1 MAKKTKKGRRSAPV
15 PLKRDGVPASQ
26 VAPAY
31 TPQTRTE
38 PSATATRPTVAT
50 RAGTTAKVGLA
61 QEYHYVFADLR
72 KIAII
77 AALMFA
83 LLFVLAFVL
92 R

>member
-1 MAKKTKKGRRSAPV
+1 MAKKTKRVQRKAPV
-15 PLKRDGVPASQ
+15 TQ
-26 VAPAY
+26 V
-31 TPQTRTE
+31 TP
-38 PSATATRPTVAT
+38 ATASGQVQPSTIVTRPAVST
-50 RAGTTAKVGLA
+50 RAATAKVDLA

-77 AALMFA
+77 AVIMFA